1 METAGG
7 VALLAATAI
16 ALIWA
21 NSPWG
26 DHYTTLWGATIPRDL
41 AGPGVLLPDFIAAH
55 PLHFWIDDGLMTLF
69 FLVVGLEIRHEL
81 RHGAL
86 SDPRIAR
93 LPILAA
99 LAGVLV
105 PALIYLLLNT
115 DAVSRRGWAVPT
127 ATDIAF
133 AVGILSL
140 LGKGVPPALRMLLLT
155 VAIVDDIVAVFII
168 ASTYSKGIGL
178 PGVALAGAGAL
189 LVWIMQRLRIRAAP
203 AYILPGVLIWFGL
216 LRAGIHPALA
226 GVVLGLMAPA
236 NAQSNHLQRLL
247 HPWVAYAVMPLFALA
262 NAGVSFKALSLEAG
276 LPRTV
281 GLGIIFAL
289 VVGKPLGI
297 VAGAAAA
304 VRSGVCT
311 LPAEVRWSHMALL
324 GCLGGIGFTMS
335 IFIANLAFPDPT
347 LLAAS
352 KCAVLIASTVAA
364 TAGLLAGRYISVRV
378 KE

>member
-1 METAGG
+1 VETAGG
-7 VALLAATAI
+7 VALLATTAI

-26 DHYTTLWGATIPRDL
+26 SEYNALWSARIPRDL
-41 AGPGVLLPDFIAAH
+41 TGPGVLLPDFIAAH
-55 PLHFWIDDGLMTLF
+55 PLHFWIDDGLMTIF

-86 SDPRIAR
+86 SDPRISR

-155 VAIVDDIVAVFII
+155 VAIIDDIVAVFII
-168 ASTYSKGIGL
+168 ASTYSNGIGL
-178 PGVALAGAGAL
+178 PGVALAGSGAL
-189 LVWIMQRLRIRAAP
+189 LVWIMQRLRIRPAP

-247 HPWVAYAVMPLFALA
+247 HPWVAYAIMPLFALA
-262 NAGVSFKALSLEAG
+262 NAGVSFTALSLEAG

-304 VRSGVCT
+304 VRSGVCR

-347 LLAAS
+347 LLATS
-352 KCAVLIASTVAA
+352 KGAVLIASAIAA
-364 TAGLLAGRYISVRV
+364 MAGLLVGRYISVPV

>member
-1 METAGG
+1 VETAGG
-7 VALLAATAI
+7 VALLATTAI

-26 DHYTTLWGATIPRDL
+26 SEYNALWSATIPRDL
-41 AGPGVLLPDFIAAH
+41 TGPGVLLPDFIAAH
-55 PLHFWIDDGLMTLF
+55 PLHFWVDDGLMTIF

-86 SDPRIAR
+86 SDPRISR

-155 VAIVDDIVAVFII
+155 VAIIDDIVAVFII
-168 ASTYSKGIGL
+168 ASTYSNGIGL
-178 PGVALAGAGAL
+178 PGVALAGSGAL
-189 LVWIMQRLRIRAAP
+189 LVWIMQRLRIRPAP

-247 HPWVAYAVMPLFALA
+247 HPWVAYAIMPLFALA
-262 NAGVSFKALSLEAG
+262 NAGVSFTALSLEAG

-304 VRSGVCT
+304 VRSGVCR

-347 LLAAS
+347 LLATS
-352 KCAVLIASTVAA
+352 KGAVLIASAIAA
-364 TAGLLAGRYISVRV
+364 MAGLLVGRYISVPV

>member
-1 METAGG
+1 VETAGG

-26 DHYTTLWGATIPRDL
+26 SEYTALWSARIPRDL
-41 AGPGVLLPDFIAAH
+41 AGSGLLLPDFIAAR
-55 PLHFWIDDGLMTLF
+55 PLHFWIDDGLMTIF

-99 LAGVLV
+99 LAGVLM

-115 DAVSRRGWAVPT
+115 DPVSRRGWAVPT

-168 ASTYSKGIGL
+168 ASTYSNGIEL
-178 PGVALAGAGAL
+178 PGVALAGSGAL
-189 LVWIMQRLRIRAAP
+189 LVWIMQRLQIRAAP

-236 NAQSNHLQRLL
+236 NAKSNHLQRLL
-247 HPWVAYAVMPLFALA
+247 HPWVAYAIMPLFALA
-262 NAGVSFKALSLEAG
+262 NAGVSFQALSLEAG
-276 LPRTV
+276 LSRTV

-304 VRSGVCT
+304 VRSGACA

-364 TAGLLAGRYISVRV
+364 MAGLLAGRYISVPV

>member
-1 METAGG
+1 
-7 VALLAATAI
+7 
-16 ALIWA
+16 
-21 NSPWG
+21 
-26 DHYTTLWGATIPRDL
+26 
-41 AGPGVLLPDFIAAH
+41 
-55 PLHFWIDDGLMTLF
+55 MTLF

-99 LAGVLV
+99 LAGVLM

-115 DAVSRRGWAVPT
+115 DPVSRRGWAVPT

-155 VAIVDDIVAVFII
+155 VAIIDDIVAVFII
-168 ASTYSKGIGL
+168 ASTYSNGIGL
-178 PGVALAGAGAL
+178 PGVALAAAGAL
-189 LVWIMQRLRIRAAP
+189 LVWIMQRLRIRPAP

-216 LRAGIHPALA
+216 LRAGLHPALA
-226 GVVLGLMAPA
+226 GMVLGLMAPA

-247 HPWVAYAVMPLFALA
+247 HPWVAYAIMPLFALA
-262 NAGVSFKALSLEAG
+262 NAGVSFAALSLEPG

-304 VRSGVCT
+304 VRSGVCA

-364 TAGLLAGRYISVRV
+364 TAGLLAGRYISVPI